1 MQHNEPL
8 PGGMNMFTFFTNFI
22 LTAGSKCLLLYFPFL
37 RLFSCSVHVKFATPL
52 STHTDLQHSFLACF
66 KSLLPYY
73 QKYLKIFLFIDT
85 HTHKYII
92 YEKTGSCHFSIS
104 FIYEV
109 CHCAV
114 FPFEN
119 MISKKII
126 IYFYKYN
133 DMLF

>member
-52 STHTDLQHSFLACF
+52 STHADLQHSFLACF

-85 HTHKYII
+85 HTQIYNIWKDWFLSFLYFFYLWSLPLCCFSFWKYD
-92 YEKTGSCHFSIS
+92 F
-104 FIYEV
+104 
-109 CHCAV
+109 
-114 FPFEN
+114 
-119 MISKKII
+119 KKII